1 MPAPSDNDVFFY
13 FLRLQ
18 QTALNVQIHQPQISA
33 ENFGR
38 KILVAGVCQAT
49 NPTLKCGSPEERGE
63 RNKPRQ

>member
-1 MPAPSDNDVFFY
+1 MMFSFI

-38 KILVAGVCQAT
+38 KILVTGEWRQAT
-49 NPTLKCGSPEERGE
+49 DPTHKCGSPEEREE
-63 RNKPRQ
+63 RNRPRQ